1 MCKKSSITI
10 SDDQRRL
17 GYAKMDVLEL
27 LNHYRLE
34 TLSDKEQ
41 QLFTY
46 FAYSYAIE
54 NDENNHPN
62 FHISLFTK
70 ESRIPLIDFIITH
83 KGQISY
89 GCSICREKQPCNHF
103 SILVTKIL
111 NDEYEQIKALST
123 RFNYEV
129 SDVDRREQQASFDY
143 ELDQVFKEIRKEEV
157 ANASTKAR
165 LKVYLEDTR
174 FSYSVNLTIA
184 KGKEYRISSIDRFLN
199 RFINEEEFRYG
210 KDLTLIHNL
219 SSFDET
225 SQRIIKI
232 LRKHESNAFID
243 LNNEDSLL
251 YLDQLLDVL
260 KDDYLYINNEV
271 YHVEKDPMDINIL
284 VNSNFS
290 LSIKGLIKGY
300 IPLTR
305 NYYICKSANSVK
317 PITNNRYIN
326 YLIDSVIH
334 YPLSTVRDN
343 FDNFK
348 YSFFEKYPDFFV
360 LDDEI
365 IKLMSLSSL
374 KIQAYFDYDKDN
386 IYEKTRYFKNEE
398 EVEASDI
405 TNFYEVSQI
414 KHYKEILA
422 SYGFFDHILTDGGQ
436 VWDFLNSTLDN
447 LRAVAEIFFSKDL
460 ENRNTS
466 LFNSPSISV
475 KKEGSMLEVLVDNS
489 VYTDEELKAILI
501 GLKRKK
507 KFVKIGDNF
516 ISLLS
521 DDTKKFY
528 DFAKDFDLITEN
540 SLNKKKEVPLY
551 YAFKAYGQDN
561 SFLSMDSYLDDVFN
575 DLKNFSDNSTPIPN
589 ISGELRPY
597 QVDGV
602 KWLLTLYKYSLGGIL
617 ADDMGLGKTIETI
630 AFINAIKNNKPILIV
645 SPKSLVFNWVSEFN
659 KFAKD
664 IPVYPIIG
672 TVDERKKIIKK
683 IKNDKF
689 GVFFI
694 SYDSLRNEYENLL
707 DFTFDLVILDEAQFI
722 KNIHAKKTN
731 AVKQIN
737 ALHTI
742 ALTGTPI
749 ENNIYD
755 LWSIFDFL
763 MPHYLLDYED
773 FKESF
778 KSDEEYYKI
787 VKDKVAPFILR
798 RRKEDVLKDLPEKF
812 EVIVTTEMSSEQRKL
827 YDAFRLKAKEEL
839 KSKDGGSHVMEVLS
853 IITRLRQICVDPST
867 FVENFTGESGKITM
881 LKEIIERRMAEGHRF
896 LIFSQFVSAL
906 NIVKDEIEKMGIKYF
921 MITGDTSAK
930 DRLAICNE
938 FNDNEDYKVVLISLK
953 AGGTGLNLV
962 GADIVI
968 HLDPWWN
975 YSAQNQA
982 SDRAHRIGQTRTVEV
997 IKLIAENSIEERVVS
1012 LQDEKKEL
1020 VDKVISNDDSSIKKL
1035 SIKDLKSIL
1044 SM

>member
-1 MCKKSSITI
+1 
-10 SDDQRRL
+10 
-17 GYAKMDVLEL
+17 MDVLEL

-34 TLSDKEQ
+34 NLDAKEQ
-41 QLFTY
+41 ELFVY

-54 NDENNHPN
+54 NDENNHPY
-62 FHISLFTK
+62 FHIALFSK
-70 ESRIPLIDFIITH
+70 ISRINVLDFIITY
-83 KGQISY
+83 KGAINYSCQ
-89 GCSICREKQPCNHF
+89 ICREKQPCYHF
-103 SILVTKIL
+103 SILATKL
-111 NDEYEQIKALST
+111 LTDELEQIKALAE

-129 SDVDRREQQASFDY
+129 NDVDRREQQAAFDY
-143 ELDQVFKEIRKEEV
+143 ELEQVFKEIRKEEI

-174 FSYSVNLTIA
+174 FSYAVGLTIA
-184 KGKEYRISSIDRFLN
+184 KGKEYRIASIDRFLN
-199 RFINEEEFRYG
+199 RFFNEEEFRYG

-219 SSFDET
+219 SSFDEV
-225 SQRIIKI
+225 SQKIITI
-232 LRKHESNAFID
+232 LQKYGQNAFID
-243 LNNEDSLL
+243 LNNEESLM
-251 YLDQLLDVL
+251 YLDELLDAL
-260 KDDYLYINNEV
+260 KDNYLYINNEV
-271 YHVEKDPMDINIL
+271 YHVEKETMDIKL
-284 VNSNFS
+284 AVNNDFS
-290 LSIKGLIKGY
+290 LKVLGLIKGY

-317 PITNNRYIN
+317 PVTANKYIN
-326 YLIDSVIH
+326 YLVDSVIH
-334 YPLSTVRDN
+334 HPLSTVRDN
-343 FDNFK
+343 FDNYK
-348 YSFFEKYPDFFV
+348 YSFFEKYPDFFQ
-360 LDDEI
+360 LDEDI
-365 IKLMSLSSL
+365 NKLMSTSSL

-386 IYEKTRYFKNEE
+386 IYEKTKYFKNDE
-398 EVEASDI
+398 EVDVNSI

-414 KHYKEILA
+414 KHYKELL
-422 SYGFFDHILTDGGQ
+422 SEYGFFEHVLTDGGQ

-447 LRAVAEIFFSKDL
+447 LRAVAELYFSKEL
-460 ENRNTS
+460 ENRSTS
-466 LFNSPSISV
+466 QFSSPSISV
-475 KKEGSMLEVLVDNS
+475 RKEGSMLEVLVDNS
-489 VYTDEELKAILI
+489 LYSEEELKAILI

-521 DDTKKFY
+521 DETKKFY
-528 DFAKDFDLITEN
+528 DFAKDFDLISEN
-540 SLNKKKEVPLY
+540 SLNKRKEVPLY
-551 YAFKAYGQDN
+551 YAFKAYGKDHN
-561 SFLSMDSYLDDVFN
+561 FLSMDSYIEEVFN
-575 DLKNFSDNSTPIPN
+575 DLKNFSTSDKEIPN
-589 ISGELRPY
+589 INGELRPY
-597 QVDGV
+597 QIDGV

-630 AFINAIKNNKPILIV
+630 AFINAIKSDKPILIV
-645 SPKSLVFNWVSEFN
+645 SPKSLVFNWISEFN

-664 IPVYPIIG
+664 IPVYGIIG
-672 TVDERKKIIKK
+672 TVEERKKIIKK
-683 IKNDKF
+683 IKDDKF

-707 DFTFDLVILDEAQFI
+707 DFTFDVVILDEAQFI
-722 KNIHAKKTN
+722 KNIHAKKTS
-731 AVKQIN
+731 AVKKIN

-763 MPHYLLDYED
+763 MPHYLLDYDD
-773 FKESF
+773 FKDTFEN
-778 KSDEEYYKI
+778 DDEYYQI
-787 VKDKVAPFILR
+787 VRDKVAPFILR

-812 EVIVTTEMSSEQRKL
+812 EVIVTTEMSPEQRKL

-839 KSKDGGSHVMEVLS
+839 KSKDGGSHMMEVLS
-853 IITRLRQICVDPST
+853 IITRLRQICVDPAT
-867 FVENFTGESGKITM
+867 FVENFEGESGKITT
-881 LKEIIERRMAEGHRF
+881 LKEIIENKLKDNHRF

-930 DRLAICNE
+930 ERLNICNQ
-938 FNDNEDYKVVLISLK
+938 FNENEDYKIVLISLK

-962 GADIVI
+962 GADVVV

-1020 VDKVISNDDSSIKKL
+1020 VDKVISNDDSSIKSL

-1044 SM
+1044 NM

>member
-1 MCKKSSITI
+1 
-10 SDDQRRL
+10 
-17 GYAKMDVLEL
+17 MDVLEL

-34 TLSDKEQ
+34 TLNDKENE
-41 QLFTY
+41 LFTY
-46 FAYSYAIE
+46 FGYSYSIE

-62 FHISLFTK
+62 FHISLFSK
-70 ESRIPLIDFIITH
+70 ISRISVIDFIVSY
-83 KGQISY
+83 KGMISY
-89 GCSICREKQPCNHF
+89 SCQICRDKQPCYHF
-103 SILVTKIL
+103 SILVTKLL
-111 NDEYEQIKALST
+111 NDEYEQIKALSE
-123 RFNYEV
+123 RFTYEV
-129 SDVDRREQQASFDY
+129 GDVDRREQQAAFDY
-143 ELDQVFKEIRKEEV
+143 ELDQVFKEIRKEDI

-165 LKVYLEDTR
+165 LKIYLEDTR

-184 KGKEYRISSIDRFLN
+184 KGKEYRIASIDRFLN

-210 KDLTLIHNL
+210 KDLTIVHRL
-219 SSFDET
+219 SSFDEV
-225 SQRIIKI
+225 SQKIIKI
-232 LRKHESNAFID
+232 LQNTNQNAFID
-243 LNNEDSLL
+243 LNNEESLNYLDSLL
-251 YLDQLLDVL
+251 DALNDN
-260 KDDYLYINNEV
+260 YLYINNEV
-271 YHVEKDPMDINIL
+271 YHVEKDTMDIKIVAND
-284 VNSNFS
+284 NYS
-290 LSIKGLIKGY
+290 LSVKGLIKGY

-317 PITNNRYIN
+317 PITNNKYIN
-326 YLIDSVIH
+326 YLVDSVVH

-348 YSFFEKYPDFFV
+348 YSFFEKYPEYFELSED
-360 LDDEI
+360 
-365 IKLMSLSSL
+365 IKQLMNTSSL
-374 KIQAYFDYDKDN
+374 KIEAYFDYDKDN
-386 IYEKTRYFKNEE
+386 IYEKTRYLKNEE
-398 EVEASDI
+398 EIDPNKV

-414 KHYKEILA
+414 KHYQEIL
-422 SYGFFDHILTDGGQ
+422 SGYGFFDHVLTDGGQ

-447 LRAVAEIFFSKDL
+447 LRAVAQIFFSKEL

-466 LFNSPSISV
+466 LFNSPSISI

-489 VYTDEELKAILI
+489 VYSDEELKAILI

-528 DFAKDFDLITEN
+528 DFAKDFDLINEN

-551 YAFKAYGQDN
+551 YAFKAYGNDN
-561 SFLSMDSYLDDVFN
+561 SFLSMDSYLDDVFT
-575 DLKNFSDNSTPIPN
+575 DLKNFSDNKQEIPAIN
-589 ISGELRPY
+589 GELRPY
-597 QVDGV
+597 QTDGV
-602 KWLLTLYKYSLGGIL
+602 KWLQTLYKYSLGGIL

-630 AFINAIKNNKPILIV
+630 AFINSIKNNKPILIV

-672 TVDERKKIIKK
+672 TVEERSKIIKK

-689 GVFFI
+689 GVYFI

-707 DFTFDLVILDEAQFI
+707 DFNFDLVILDEAQFI
-722 KNIHAKKTN
+722 KNMHAKKTN

-778 KSDEEYYKI
+778 ESDEEYYKI

-812 EVIVTTEMSSEQRKL
+812 EVIMTTEMSPEQRKL

-881 LKEIIERRMAEGHRF
+881 LKEIIENKMKDGHRF

-906 NIVKDEIEKMGIKYF
+906 NIVKEEIEKMGIKYF

-930 DRLAICNE
+930 DRLQICND
-938 FNDNEDYKVVLISLK
+938 FNNDEDYKIVLISLK

-1012 LQDEKKEL
+1012 LQEEKKEL

-1044 SM
+1044 NM

>member
-1 MCKKSSITI
+1 
-10 SDDQRRL
+10 
-17 GYAKMDVLEL
+17 MDVLEL

-34 TLSDKEQ
+34 KLEDKEKE
-41 QLFTY
+41 LFSY

-62 FHISLFTK
+62 FHISLFSK
-70 ESRIPLIDFIITH
+70 ISRISVLDFIITY

-89 GCSICREKQPCNHF
+89 SCQICREKQPCYHF
-103 SILVTKIL
+103 SILVSKIL
-111 NDEYEQIKALST
+111 NDEYEQIKAISE

-129 SDVDRREQQASFDY
+129 SDVDRREQQAAFDY
-143 ELDQVFKEIRKEEV
+143 ELDRVFKEIRKEEV
-157 ANASTKAR
+157 ASASTKAR
-165 LKVYLEDTR
+165 LKIYLEDTR
-174 FSYSVNLTIA
+174 FSYSVGLTIA
-184 KGKEYRISSIDRFLN
+184 KGKEYRIASIDRFLN
-199 RFINEEEFRYG
+199 RFTNEEEFRYG

-219 SSFDET
+219 SSFDKV
-225 SQRIIKI
+225 SQNIIKI
-232 LRKHESNAFID
+232 LQKQENNSFID
-243 LNNEDSLL
+243 LNNEDSLV
-251 YLDQLLDVL
+251 YLDELLDAL

-271 YHVEKDPMDINIL
+271 YHVEKEPMDIKLL
-284 VNSNFS
+284 VNNNFS
-290 LSIKGLIKGY
+290 LSVKGLIKGY

-326 YLIDSVIH
+326 YLVDSVLH

-348 YSFFEKYPDFFV
+348 YSFFEKYPDFFI
-360 LDDEI
+360 LDEDI
-365 IKLMSLSSL
+365 NRLMSSSSL

-386 IYEKTRYFKNEE
+386 IYERTRYFKNDE
-398 EVEASDI
+398 EVEINSI

-414 KHYKEILA
+414 KHYQEILS
-422 SYGFFDHILTDGGQ
+422 SYGFFEH
-436 VWDFLNSTLDN
+436 VFLNSTLDN
-447 LRAVAEIFFSKDL
+447 LRAVAEIYFSKEL

-489 VYTDEELKAILI
+489 AYSDEELKAILI

-507 KFVKIGDNF
+507 KFVKIGNNF
-516 ISLLS
+516 ISLIS

-528 DFAKDFDLITEN
+528 DFAKDFDLINEN
-540 SLNKKKEVPLY
+540 QLNKKKEVPLY
-551 YAFKAYGQDN
+551 YAFKTYGQDN
-561 SFLSMDSYLDDVFN
+561 NFLSMDSYLDDVFN
-575 DLKNFSDNSTPIPN
+575 DLKNFSDSNLEIAKIN
-589 ISGELRPY
+589 GELRPY

-602 KWLLTLYKYSLGGIL
+602 KWLATLYKYSLGGIL

-630 AFINAIKNNKPILIV
+630 AFINTIKTDKPILIV

-672 TVDERKKIIKK
+672 TVEERKKIIKK

-689 GVFFI
+689 GVYFI

-722 KNIHAKKTN
+722 KNMHAKKTN

-778 KSDEEYYKI
+778 ESDEEYYKI

-812 EVIVTTEMSSEQRKL
+812 EVIMTTEMSPEQRKL

-881 LKEIIERRMAEGHRF
+881 LKEIIERKMAEGHRF

-906 NIVKDEIEKMGIKYF
+906 NIVKEEIEKMGIKYF

-930 DRLAICNE
+930 ERLSICNE
-938 FNDNEDYKVVLISLK
+938 FNDNEDYKIVLISLK

-962 GADIVI
+962 GADVVI

-1044 SM
+1044 SL

>member
-1 MCKKSSITI
+1 
-10 SDDQRRL
+10 
-17 GYAKMDVLEL
+17 MDVLEL

-34 TLSDKEQ
+34 SLNKKEEE
-41 QLFTY
+41 LFTY
-46 FAYSYAIE
+46 FAYAYSIE
-54 NDENNHPN
+54 NDENNHPY
-62 FHISLFTK
+62 FHIALFSK
-70 ESRIPLIDFIITH
+70 ISRINVLDFVITY
-83 KGQISY
+83 KGAIEYTCQ
-89 GCSICREKQPCNHF
+89 ICREKQPCYHF
-103 SILVTKIL
+103 SILVTKL
-111 NDEYEQIKALST
+111 LTTEYEQIKALGE

-129 SDVDRREQQASFDY
+129 SDVDRREQQAAFDY
-143 ELDQVFKEIRKEEV
+143 ELEQVFKEIRKEEI

-174 FSYSVNLTIA
+174 FSYSVGLTIA
-184 KGKEYRISSIDRFLN
+184 KGKEYRIASIDRFLN
-199 RFINEEEFRYG
+199 RFLNEEEFRYG

-219 SSFDET
+219 SSFDEV
-225 SQRIIKI
+225 SQKIITI
-232 LRKHESNAFID
+232 LQKYGQNSFID
-243 LNNEDSLL
+243 LNNEESLM
-251 YLDQLLDVL
+251 YLDELLDAL
-260 KDDYLYINNEV
+260 KDNYLYINNEV
-271 YHVEKDPMDINIL
+271 YHVEKETMDVKL
-284 VNSNFS
+284 AVNSDFS
-290 LSIKGLIKGY
+290 LKVLGLIKGY

-317 PITNNRYIN
+317 PVTNNKYIN

-334 YPLSTVRDN
+334 HPLSRVRDN
-343 FDNFK
+343 FDNYK
-348 YSFFEKYPDFFV
+348 YSFFEKYPEYFE
-360 LDDEI
+360 LDEEI
-365 IKLMSLSSL
+365 NKLMSSSAL

-386 IYEKTRYFKNEE
+386 IYEKTRYFKNDE
-398 EVEASDI
+398 EVDVNSI

-414 KHYKEILA
+414 KHYQELLGE
-422 SYGFFDHILTDGGQ
+422 YGFFDHVLTDGGQ

-447 LRAVAEIFFSKDL
+447 LRAVADLYFSKEL
-460 ENRNTS
+460 ENRSTS
-466 LFNSPSISV
+466 QFSSPSISV
-475 KKEGSMLEVLVDNS
+475 RKEGSMLEVLVDNS
-489 VYTDEELKAILI
+489 LYTDEELKAILI

-521 DDTKKFY
+521 EDTKKFY

-551 YAFKAYGQDN
+551 YAFKAYGKDHN
-561 SFLSMDSYLDDVFN
+561 FLSMDSYIEEVFN
-575 DLKNFSDNSTPIPN
+575 ELKNFSTNNKDIPN
-589 ISGELRPY
+589 INGELRPY
-597 QVDGV
+597 QIDGV

-630 AFINAIKNNKPILIV
+630 AFINAIKSDKPILIV
-645 SPKSLVFNWVSEFN
+645 SPKSLVFNWISEFN

-664 IPVYPIIG
+664 IPVYGIIG
-672 TVDERKKIIKK
+672 TVEERKKIIKK
-683 IKNDKF
+683 IKDDKF

-707 DFTFDLVILDEAQFI
+707 DFTFDVVILDEAQFI
-722 KNIHAKKTN
+722 KNIHAKKTS

-763 MPHYLLDYED
+763 MPHYLLDYDD
-773 FKESF
+773 FKDSF
-778 KSDEEYYKI
+778 ENDEEYYQI
-787 VKDKVAPFILR
+787 VRDKVAPFILR

-812 EVIVTTEMSSEQRKL
+812 EVIVTTEMSPEQRKL

-839 KSKDGGSHVMEVLS
+839 KSKDGGSHMMEVLS
-853 IITRLRQICVDPST
+853 IITRLRQICVDPAT
-867 FVENFTGESGKITM
+867 FVENFEGESGKITT
-881 LKEIIERRMAEGHRF
+881 LKEIVENKLKDNHRF

-906 NIVKDEIEKMGIKYF
+906 NIVKGEIEKMGIKYF

-930 DRLAICNE
+930 ERLNICNE
-938 FNDNEDYKVVLISLK
+938 FNENEEYKIVLISLK

-962 GADIVI
+962 GADVVI

>member
-1 MCKKSSITI
+1 
-10 SDDQRRL
+10 
-17 GYAKMDVLEL
+17 MDVLEL

-34 TLSDKEQ
+34 SLNEKEE
-41 QLFTY
+41 LFTY
-46 FAYSYAIE
+46 FAYAYSIE
-54 NDENNHPN
+54 NDENNHPY
-62 FHISLFTK
+62 FHIALFSK
-70 ESRIPLIDFIITH
+70 ISRINVLDFVITY
-83 KGQISY
+83 KGAIEYTCQ
-89 GCSICREKQPCNHF
+89 ICREKQPCYHF
-103 SILVTKIL
+103 SILVTKL
-111 NDEYEQIKALST
+111 LTTEYEQIKALGE

-129 SDVDRREQQASFDY
+129 SDVDRREQQAAFDY
-143 ELDQVFKEIRKEEV
+143 ELEQVFKEIRKEEI

-174 FSYSVNLTIA
+174 FSYSVGLTIA
-184 KGKEYRISSIDRFLN
+184 KGKEYRIASIDRFLN
-199 RFINEEEFRYG
+199 RFYNEEEFRYG

-219 SSFDET
+219 SSFDEV
-225 SQRIIKI
+225 SQKIITI
-232 LRKHESNAFID
+232 LQKYGQNSFID
-243 LNNEDSLL
+243 LNNEESLM
-251 YLDQLLDVL
+251 YLDELLDAL
-260 KDDYLYINNEV
+260 KDNYLYINNEV
-271 YHVEKDPMDINIL
+271 YHVEKETMDVKL
-284 VNSNFS
+284 AVNSDFS
-290 LSIKGLIKGY
+290 LKVLGLIKGY

-305 NYYICKSANSVK
+305 NYYICKSANSIK
-317 PITNNRYIN
+317 PVTNNKYIN

-334 YPLSTVRDN
+334 HPLSRVRDN
-343 FDNFK
+343 FDNYK
-348 YSFFEKYPDFFV
+348 YSFFEKYPEYFE
-360 LDDEI
+360 LDEEI
-365 IKLMSLSSL
+365 NKLMSSSTL

-386 IYEKTRYFKNEE
+386 IYEKTRYFKNDE
-398 EVEASDI
+398 EVDANSI

-414 KHYKEILA
+414 KHYQELLGE
-422 SYGFFDHILTDGGQ
+422 YGFFDHVLTDGGQ

-447 LRAVAEIFFSKDL
+447 LRAVAELYFSKEL
-460 ENRNTS
+460 ENRSTS
-466 LFNSPSISV
+466 SFSSPSISV
-475 KKEGSMLEVLVDNS
+475 RKEGSMLEVLVDNS
-489 VYTDEELKAILI
+489 LYTDEELKAILI

-516 ISLLS
+516 ISLLNE
-521 DDTKKFY
+521 DTKKFY

-551 YAFKAYGQDN
+551 YAFKAYGKDHN
-561 SFLSMDSYLDDVFN
+561 FLSMDSYIEEVFN
-575 DLKNFSDNSTPIPN
+575 DLKNFSTNDKDIPN
-589 ISGELRPY
+589 INGELRPY
-597 QVDGV
+597 QIDGV

-630 AFINAIKNNKPILIV
+630 AFINAIKSDKPILIV
-645 SPKSLVFNWVSEFN
+645 SPKSLVFNWISEFN

-664 IPVYPIIG
+664 IPVYGIIG
-672 TVDERKKIIKK
+672 TVEERKKIIKK
-683 IKNDKF
+683 IKDDKF

-707 DFTFDLVILDEAQFI
+707 DFTFDVVILDEAQFI
-722 KNIHAKKTN
+722 KNIHAKKTS

-763 MPHYLLDYED
+763 MPHYLLDYDD
-773 FKESF
+773 FKDSF
-778 KSDEEYYKI
+778 ENDEEYYQIVRDKI
-787 VKDKVAPFILR
+787 APFILR

-812 EVIVTTEMSSEQRKL
+812 EVIVTTEMSPEQRKL

-867 FVENFTGESGKITM
+867 FVDNFEGESGKITA
-881 LKEIIERRMAEGHRF
+881 LKEIIERKLKENHRF

-906 NIVKDEIEKMGIKYF
+906 NIVKEEIEKMGIKYF

-930 DRLAICNE
+930 DRLNICNE
-938 FNDNEDYKVVLISLK
+938 FNENEDYKIVLISLK

-962 GADIVI
+962 GADVVI

-1020 VDKVISNDDSSIKKL
+1020 VDKVISNDDSSIKSL

-1044 SM
+1044 NM

>member
-1 MCKKSSITI
+1 
-10 SDDQRRL
+10 
-17 GYAKMDVLEL
+17 MDVLEL

-34 TLSDKEQ
+34 KLDDKENE
-41 QLFTY
+41 LFTY

-54 NDENNHPN
+54 NDENNHPS
-62 FHISLFTK
+62 FRISLFSK
-70 ESRIPLIDFIITH
+70 ISRIAVLDFLISY

-89 GCSICREKQPCNHF
+89 ACQICRDKQPCYHF
-103 SILVTKIL
+103 SILVTKLL
-111 NDEYEQIKALST
+111 NDEYEQIKALSE

-129 SDVDRREQQASFDY
+129 GDVDRREQQAAFDY
-143 ELDQVFKEIRKEEV
+143 ELKQVFEEIRKEDI

-165 LKVYLEDTR
+165 LKIYLEDTR

-184 KGKEYRISSIDRFLN
+184 KGKEYRIASIDRFLN

-210 KDLTLIHNL
+210 KDLTIVHRL

-225 SQRIIKI
+225 SQKIIKI
-232 LRKHESNAFID
+232 LRKVEQNSFID
-243 LNNEDSLL
+243 LNNESSLQ
-251 YLDQLLDVL
+251 YLDALLNAL

-271 YHVEKDPMDINIL
+271 YHVEKEAMDIKIVAND
-284 VNSNFS
+284 NYS
-290 LSIKGLIKGY
+290 LSVQGLIKGY

-305 NYYICKSANSVK
+305 NYYICKSANTVK
-317 PITNNRYIN
+317 PLTNNKYIN
-326 YLIDSVIH
+326 YLIDSTIN
-334 YPLSTVRDN
+334 YPLSTVREN

-348 YSFFEKYPDFFV
+348 YSFFEKYPEYFI
-360 LDDEI
+360 LSDEI
-365 IKLMSLSSL
+365 KELMNTSSL
-374 KIQAYFDYDKDN
+374 RIEAYFDYDKDN
-386 IYEKTRYFKNEE
+386 IYEKTRFLKNEE
-398 EVEASDI
+398 EIDI
-405 TNFYEVSQI
+405 NKVTNFYEVSQI
-414 KHYKEILA
+414 KHYQDILS
-422 SYGFFDHILTDGGQ
+422 SYGFFDHVLTDGGL

-447 LRAVAEIFFSKDL
+447 LRAVATLYFSKNL
-460 ENRNTS
+460 ENRSTS
-466 LFNSPSISV
+466 SFASPNISI

-489 VYTDEELKAILI
+489 VYSDEELKAILI

-528 DFAKDFDLITEN
+528 DFAKDFDLINEN

-551 YAFKAYGQDN
+551 YAFKAYGNDN
-561 SFLSMDSYLDDVFN
+561 SFLSMDSYLDEVFT
-575 DLKNFSDNSTPIPN
+575 DLKGFSESNIEIPKIN
-589 ISGELRPY
+589 GELRPY

-602 KWLLTLYKYSLGGIL
+602 KWLTTLYKYSLGGIL

-630 AFINAIKNNKPILIV
+630 AFINTIKNDKPILIV

-672 TVDERKKIIKK
+672 TVEERKKIIKK

-694 SYDSLRNEYENLL
+694 SYDSLRNEYENLT

-722 KNIHAKKTN
+722 KNMHAKKTN
-731 AVKQIN
+731 AVKQMN

-773 FKESF
+773 FKDSYE
-778 KSDEEYYKI
+778 SDEEYVKI
-787 VKDKVAPFILR
+787 VKNKVAPFILR
-798 RRKEDVLKDLPEKF
+798 RRKEDVLKDLPEKY
-812 EVIVTTEMSSEQRKL
+812 EVIMTTEMSVEQRKL

-881 LKEIIERRMAEGHRF
+881 LKEIIENKLKDNHRF

-906 NIVKDEIEKMGIKYF
+906 NIVKEEIEKMGIKYF
-921 MITGDTSAK
+921 MITGDTNAK
-930 DRLAICNE
+930 ERLNICNE
-938 FNDNEDYKVVLISLK
+938 FNANEDYKIVLISLK

-962 GADIVI
+962 GADVVI

-1044 SM
+1044 NM

>member
-1 MCKKSSITI
+1 
-10 SDDQRRL
+10 
-17 GYAKMDVLEL
+17 MDILEL

-34 TLSDKEQ
+34 SLSQKEEE
-41 QLFTY
+41 LFAY
-46 FAYSYAIE
+46 FAYAYSIE
-54 NDENNHPN
+54 NDENNHPY
-62 FHISLFTK
+62 FHISLFSK
-70 ESRIPLIDFIITH
+70 ISRINVLDFVITY
-83 KGQISY
+83 KGAIEYTCQ
-89 GCSICREKQPCNHF
+89 ICREKQPCYHF
-103 SILVTKIL
+103 SILVTKL
-111 NDEYEQIKALST
+111 LTDEYEQIKALGE

-129 SDVDRREQQASFDY
+129 SDVDRREQQAAFDY
-143 ELDQVFKEIRKEEV
+143 ELEQVFKEIRKEEI

-165 LKVYLEDTR
+165 LKIYLEDTR
-174 FSYSVNLTIA
+174 FSYSVGLTIA
-184 KGKEYRISSIDRFLN
+184 KGKEYRIASIDRFLN
-199 RFINEEEFRYG
+199 RFYNEEEFRYG
-210 KDLTLIHNL
+210 KDLTLIHNI
-219 SSFDET
+219 SSFDEV
-225 SQRIIKI
+225 SQKIITI
-232 LRKHESNAFID
+232 LQKYGQNSFID
-243 LNNEDSLL
+243 LNNEESLM
-251 YLDQLLDVL
+251 YLDELLDAL
-260 KDDYLYINNEV
+260 KDNYLYINNEV
-271 YHVEKDPMDINIL
+271 YHVEKDTMDIKL
-284 VNSNFS
+284 AVNSDF
-290 LSIKGLIKGY
+290 SIKVLGLIKGY

-317 PITNNRYIN
+317 PVTNNKYIN
-326 YLIDSVIH
+326 YLVDSVIH
-334 YPLSTVRDN
+334 HPLSTVKDN
-343 FDNFK
+343 FDNYK
-348 YSFFEKYPDFFV
+348 YSFFEKYPDYFV
-360 LDDEI
+360 LDEEI
-365 IKLMSLSSL
+365 NKLMSSSTL

-398 EVEASDI
+398 EVDVNTI
-405 TNFYEVSQI
+405 TNFYEVSQV
-414 KHYKEILA
+414 KHYQELL
-422 SYGFFDHILTDGGQ
+422 SEYGFFDHVLTDGGQ

-447 LRAVAEIFFSKDL
+447 LRAVAELYFSKEL

-466 LFNSPSISV
+466 SFASPSISV
-475 KKEGSMLEVLVDNS
+475 RKEGSMLEVLVDNS
-489 VYTDEELKAILI
+489 LYTDEELKAILI

-528 DFAKDFDLITEN
+528 DFAKDFDLINEN

-551 YAFKAYGQDN
+551 YAFKAYGKDHN
-561 SFLSMDSYLDDVFN
+561 FLSMDSYIEEVFN
-575 DLKNFSDNSTPIPN
+575 DLKNFSTNEKDIPN
-589 ISGELRPY
+589 INGELRPY
-597 QVDGV
+597 QIDGV

-630 AFINAIKNNKPILIV
+630 AFINAIKSDKPILIV
-645 SPKSLVFNWVSEFN
+645 SPKSLVFNWISEFN

-664 IPVYPIIG
+664 IPVYGIIG
-672 TVDERKKIIKK
+672 TVEERKKIIKK
-683 IKNDKF
+683 IKDDKF

-707 DFTFDLVILDEAQFI
+707 DFTFDVVILDEAQFI
-722 KNIHAKKTN
+722 KNIHAKKTS

-763 MPHYLLDYED
+763 MPHYLLDYDD
-773 FKESF
+773 FKDSF
-778 KSDEEYYKI
+778 ENDEEYYQI
-787 VKDKVAPFILR
+787 VRDKVAPFILR

-812 EVIVTTEMSSEQRKL
+812 EVIVTTEMSPEQRKL

-839 KSKDGGSHVMEVLS
+839 KSKDGGSHMMEVLS
-853 IITRLRQICVDPST
+853 IITRLRQICVDPAT
-867 FVENFTGESGKITM
+867 FVENFEGESGKITT
-881 LKEIIERRMAEGHRF
+881 LKEIVERKLKENHRF

-906 NIVKDEIEKMGIKYF
+906 NIVKEEIEKMGIKYF

-930 DRLAICNE
+930 ERLDICNE
-938 FNDNEDYKVVLISLK
+938 FNENEEYKIVLISLK

-962 GADIVI
+962 GADVVI

-1020 VDKVISNDDSSIKKL
+1020 VDKVISSDDSSIKSL

-1044 SM
+1044 NM

>member
-1 MCKKSSITI
+1 
-10 SDDQRRL
+10 
-17 GYAKMDVLEL
+17 MDVLEL

-34 TLSDKEQ
+34 KLNDKENE
-41 QLFTY
+41 LFTY

-54 NDENNHPN
+54 NDENNHPS
-62 FHISLFTK
+62 FRISLFSK
-70 ESRIPLIDFIITH
+70 ISRIAVLDFVISY

-89 GCSICREKQPCNHF
+89 ACQICRDKQPCYHF
-103 SILVTKIL
+103 SILVTKL
-111 NDEYEQIKALST
+111 LTDEYEQIKALSE

-129 SDVDRREQQASFDY
+129 GDVDRREQQAAFDY
-143 ELDQVFKEIRKEEV
+143 ELKQVFEEIRKEDI
-157 ANASTKAR
+157 ASASTKAR
-165 LKVYLEDTR
+165 LKIYLEDTR

-184 KGKEYRISSIDRFLN
+184 KGKEYRIASIDRFLN

-210 KDLTLIHNL
+210 KDLTIVHRL

-232 LRKHESNAFID
+232 LRKAEQNSFID
-243 LNNEDSLL
+243 LNNESSLL
-251 YLDQLLDVL
+251 YLDSLLDAL

-271 YHVEKDPMDINIL
+271 YHVEKDAMDVKIVAND
-284 VNSNFS
+284 NYS
-290 LSIKGLIKGY
+290 LSVQGLIKGY

-317 PITNNRYIN
+317 PLTNNKYIN
-326 YLIDSVIH
+326 YLIDSTIN
-334 YPLSTVRDN
+334 YPLSTVREN

-348 YSFFEKYPDFFV
+348 YSFFEKYPEFFI
-360 LDDEI
+360 LSDEI
-365 IKLMSLSSL
+365 KELMNTSSL
-374 KIQAYFDYDKDN
+374 RIEAYFDYDKDN
-386 IYEKTRYFKNEE
+386 IYEKTRYLKNEE
-398 EVEASDI
+398 GIDPNKV

-414 KHYKEILA
+414 KHYQEILS
-422 SYGFFDHILTDGGQ
+422 SYGFFDHVLTDGGL

-447 LRAVAEIFFSKDL
+447 LRKVATLYFSKNL
-460 ENRNTS
+460 ENRSTS
-466 LFNSPSISV
+466 SFASPNISI

-489 VYTDEELKAILI
+489 VYSDEELKAILI

-528 DFAKDFDLITEN
+528 DFAKDFDLINEN

-551 YAFKAYGQDN
+551 YAFKAYGNDN
-561 SFLSMDSYLDDVFN
+561 SFLSMDSYLDEVFT
-575 DLKNFSDNSTPIPN
+575 DLKGFSDSNVDIPKIN
-589 ISGELRPY
+589 GELRPY

-602 KWLLTLYKYSLGGIL
+602 KWLTTLYKYSLGGIL

-630 AFINAIKNNKPILIV
+630 AFINTIKNDKPILIV

-672 TVDERKKIIKK
+672 TVEERKKIIKK

-694 SYDSLRNEYENLL
+694 SYDSLRNEYENLT

-722 KNIHAKKTN
+722 KNMHAKKTN
-731 AVKQIN
+731 AVKQMN

-773 FKESF
+773 FKDSYE
-778 KSDEEYYKI
+778 SDEEYVKI
-787 VKDKVAPFILR
+787 VKNKVAPFILR
-798 RRKEDVLKDLPEKF
+798 RRKEDVLKDLPEKY
-812 EVIVTTEMSSEQRKL
+812 EVIMTTEMSIEQRKL

-867 FVENFTGESGKITM
+867 FVDNFTGESGKITM
-881 LKEIIERRMAEGHRF
+881 LKEIITDKLKDNHRF

-906 NIVKDEIEKMGIKYF
+906 NIVKEEIEKMGIKYF
-921 MITGDTSAK
+921 MITGDTRAK
-930 DRLAICNE
+930 ERLRICND
-938 FNDNEDYKVVLISLK
+938 FNNDEDYKIVLISLK

-962 GADIVI
+962 GADVVI

-1044 SM
+1044 NM

>member
-1 MCKKSSITI
+1 
-10 SDDQRRL
+10 
-17 GYAKMDVLEL
+17 MDVLEL

-34 TLSDKEQ
+34 KLNDKENE
-41 QLFTY
+41 LFTY

-54 NDENNHPN
+54 NDENNHPS
-62 FHISLFTK
+62 FRISLFSK
-70 ESRIPLIDFIITH
+70 ISRIAVLDFLISY

-89 GCSICREKQPCNHF
+89 ACQICRDKQPCYHF
-103 SILVTKIL
+103 SILVTKLL
-111 NDEYEQIKALST
+111 NDEYEQIKALSE

-129 SDVDRREQQASFDY
+129 GDVDRREQQAAFDY
-143 ELDQVFKEIRKEEV
+143 ELKQVFEEIRKEDI

-165 LKVYLEDTR
+165 LKIYLEDTR

-184 KGKEYRISSIDRFLN
+184 KGKEYRIASIDRFLN

-210 KDLTLIHNL
+210 KDLTIVHRL

-225 SQRIIKI
+225 SQKIIKI
-232 LRKHESNAFID
+232 LRKVEQNSFID
-243 LNNEDSLL
+243 LNNESSLQ
-251 YLDQLLDVL
+251 YLDALLNAL

-271 YHVEKDPMDINIL
+271 YHVEKETMDIKIVAND
-284 VNSNFS
+284 NYS
-290 LSIKGLIKGY
+290 LSVQGLIKGY

-305 NYYICKSANSVK
+305 NYYICKSANAIK
-317 PITNNRYIN
+317 PLTNNKYIN
-326 YLIDSVIH
+326 YLIDSTIN
-334 YPLSTVRDN
+334 YPLSTVREN

-348 YSFFEKYPDFFV
+348 YSFFEKYPEYFI
-360 LDDEI
+360 LSDEI
-365 IKLMSLSSL
+365 KQLMNTSSL
-374 KIQAYFDYDKDN
+374 RIEAYFDYDKDN
-386 IYEKTRYFKNEE
+386 IYEKTRFLKNEE
-398 EVEASDI
+398 EIDI
-405 TNFYEVSQI
+405 NKVTNFYEVSQI
-414 KHYKEILA
+414 KHYQDILS
-422 SYGFFDHILTDGGQ
+422 SYGFFDHVLTDGGL

-447 LRAVAEIFFSKDL
+447 LRAVATLYFSKNL
-460 ENRNTS
+460 ENRSTS
-466 LFNSPSISV
+466 SFASPNISI

-489 VYTDEELKAILI
+489 VYSDEELKAILI

-528 DFAKDFDLITEN
+528 DFAKDFDLINEN

-551 YAFKAYGQDN
+551 YAFKAYGNDN
-561 SFLSMDSYLDDVFN
+561 SFLSMDSYLDEVFT
-575 DLKNFSDNSTPIPN
+575 DLKGFSDSNIDIPKIN
-589 ISGELRPY
+589 GELRPY

-602 KWLLTLYKYSLGGIL
+602 KWLTTLYKYSLGGIL

-630 AFINAIKNNKPILIV
+630 AFINTIKNDKPILIV

-672 TVDERKKIIKK
+672 TVEERKKIIKK

-694 SYDSLRNEYENLL
+694 SYDSLRNEYENLT

-722 KNIHAKKTN
+722 KNMHAKKTN
-731 AVKQIN
+731 AVKQMN

-773 FKESF
+773 FKDSYE
-778 KSDEEYYKI
+778 SDEEYVKI
-787 VKDKVAPFILR
+787 VKNKVAPFILR
-798 RRKEDVLKDLPEKF
+798 RRKEDVLKDLPEKY
-812 EVIVTTEMSSEQRKL
+812 EVIMTTEMSVEQRKL

-867 FVENFTGESGKITM
+867 FVDNFTGESGKITM
-881 LKEIIERRMAEGHRF
+881 LKEIIETKLKDNHRF

-906 NIVKDEIEKMGIKYF
+906 NIVKNEIEKMGIKYF

-930 DRLAICNE
+930 ERLNICNE
-938 FNDNEDYKVVLISLK
+938 FNANEDYKIVLISLK

-962 GADIVI
+962 GADVVI

-1044 SM
+1044 NM